1 MSDTGSFG
9 YGQQKPQDYADW
21 SNVIEFIVRQRVAQI
36 NTVKV
41 VQVIAVHPGAGSP
54 MIAGTVDVLP
64 LVNQIDGNGYA
75 VQHRTVF
82 GIPYFQLTAG
92 PWAIIA
98 EPAVNDLGLML
109 CADRDSS
116 SVIRSG
122 KQTTPASRRKFSM
135 SDGFYLGGF
144 LNQTSPQA
152 SFQLNGD
159 GTLKVVD
166 KQGNQLV
173 SSSNGWALTGNVNI
187 TGALAVSGT
196 VTGSGAINATGKI
209 TGSDFSDGTV
219 TSYKAHTHGGVTT
232 GAAVTGTPTPG
243 S

>member
-21 SNVIEFIVRQRVAQI
+21 SNVIDFIVRQRIAQI
-36 NTVKV
+36 NTIKV

-75 VQHRTVF
+75 VQHQTVF

-116 SVIRSG
+116 SVMRSG

-144 LNQTSPQA
+144 LNQTTPQA

-166 KQGNQLV
+166 GKGNQLV
-173 SSSNGWALTGNVNI
+173 TSASGWTLTGHLKVN
-187 TGALAVSGT
+187 GT
-196 VTGSGAINATGKI
+196 I

-219 TSYKAHTHGGVTT
+219 TSYKVHTHGGVTT
-232 GAAVTGTPTPG
+232 GAGVTGTPTPG